1 VPELHLVPEHVDVQ
15 KLPHVPAD
23 GGCVEEEEGGGQ
35 TRDITREPAGS
46 LLVRLRKDSVFLLA
60 SLDENGETLE
70 RVEVALS

>member
-1 VPELHLVPEHVDVQ
+1 
-15 KLPHVPAD
+15 
-23 GGCVEEEEGGGQ
+23 VEEEEGGGQ